1 MENSKDIGNIG
12 ENIVC
17 EYILKVQNKK
27 IIARNY
33 HSRYG
38 EIDIIS
44 ADDKYINFIEV
55 KTRKSNPLVSGI
67 YFVDKSKQIKIIK
80 TAGIYLMKNE
90 VDLQPKFDVA
100 LVTTFKNQKYNINYI
115 DNAFYLE
122 DFDEVF
128 WFALRHAL

>member
-1 MENSKDIGNIG
+1 MNISKNIGNVG

-17 EYILKVQNKK
+17 EYILKIQNKK

-115 DNAFYLE
+115 DNAFSLE

-128 WFALRHAL
+128 

>member
-1 MENSKDIGNIG
+1 MNNSKSIGNRG
-12 ENIVC
+12 ENIAC

-44 ADDKYINFIEV
+44 VDDKYINFIEV
-55 KTRKSNPLVSGI
+55 KTRKSNTLIGGVYS
-67 YFVDKSKQIKIIK
+67 VDKNKQMKIIK
-80 TAGIYLMKNE
+80 TAEIYLVNNN

-100 LVTTFKNQKYNINYI
+100 LVTTFKNQNYNINYI
-115 DNAFYLE
+115 DNAFSLE
-122 DFDEVF
+122 GFDEIF
-128 WFALRHAL
+128 

>member
-1 MENSKDIGNIG
+1 MNSSKNIGNIG
-12 ENIVC
+12 ENIAC

-27 IIARNY
+27 IIERNY

-55 KTRKSNPLVSGI
+55 KTRKSNTLIDGI
-67 YFVDKSKQIKIIK
+67 YSVDKSKQIKVIK
-80 TAGIYLMKNE
+80 TAEIYLMENDM
-90 VDLQPKFDVA
+90 DLQPKFDVV
-100 LVTTFKNQKYNINYI
+100 LITTYSSGKYKLEYI
-115 DNAFYLE
+115 DNAFSLE

-128 WFALRHAL
+128 

>member
-1 MENSKDIGNIG
+1 MKNSKDIGNSG
-12 ENIVC
+12 ESIVC

-55 KTRKSNPLVSGI
+55 KTRKSNTLINGI
-67 YFVDKSKQIKIIK
+67 YSVDKNKQIKIIK
-80 TAGIYLMKNE
+80 TAGIYLMENDVE
-90 VDLQPKFDVA
+90 LQPKFDVA
-100 LVTTFKNQKYNINYI
+100 LVTTFKNQKYNIDYI
-115 DNAFYLE
+115 DNAFSLE
-122 DFDEVF
+122 GFDEVF
-128 WFALRHAL
+128 